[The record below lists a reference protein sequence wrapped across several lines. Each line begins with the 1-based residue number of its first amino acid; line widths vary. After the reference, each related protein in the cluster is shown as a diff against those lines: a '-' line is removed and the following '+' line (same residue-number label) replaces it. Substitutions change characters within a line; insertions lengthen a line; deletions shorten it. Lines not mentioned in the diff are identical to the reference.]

1 MFEPTLPSLRRLL
14 LVGTAALLIAGCAE
28 RVDVRGN
35 LPDVEQVVEIQPGI
49 STRDDVVRILG
60 TPSTLSSFQDRTW
73 YYIGQRQ
80 EQFAFLRP
88 EITDRSVLIVTFD
101 ERGLVQETRLNTIED
116 GHNVDLVERETP
128 TEGRELTVLQQL
140 FGNLGRFPG
149 STGQ

>member
-1 MFEPTLPSLRRLL
+1 MFEFTLPHLRRLL
-14 LVGTAALLIAGCAE
+14 FAGTAAFLLAGCAE

-35 LPDVEQVVEIQPGI
+35 LPDVEQVVEIQPGL

-88 EITDRSVLIVTFD
+88 DVTDRSVLIVTFD

-116 GHNVDLVERETP
+116 GRSVDLVDRETP

-149 STGQ
+149 STGE